1 MIDLKSILEEIA
13 RNLGEEKLNTIL
25 EVEDP
30 NRPYQDTPLSPAKI
44 RASRAQTPS
53 RVSSSPTK
61 NQTPAQQGARTLRSA
76 GNINIPVNKA
86 VQRASAEDR
95 DSTEIQRNSVVG
107 KALPVAAQKPPS
119 MQANRPSIR
128 SGLNRAGLNTQAG
141 VAGVAT
147 RPDSKSA
154 TAAPPAKPTSW
165 ALQTAAEKSAAQ
177 PAAPPAK
184 PTSWALQTAAE
195 KSAAQPAAPSNSSF
209 APTNVARQAAQNR
222 ADAEDRDTREIS
234 TATSG
239 RSTPTVN
246 QATAPM
252 PPRRVVSSRPA
263 AAPTP
268 SAPEPKSKQM
278 FQSYSDAAMRDD
290 DSPEAFFAADRQL
303 QKEKPLRESLELTIR
318 KILKG

>member
-177 PAAPPAK
+177 PAAP
-184 PTSWALQTAAE
+184 
-195 KSAAQPAAPSNSSF
+195 SNSSF

>member
-13 RNLGEEKLNTIL
+13 HNLGEEKLNTIL

-30 NRPYQDTPLSPAKI
+30 NRPYQDTPLSPAEQARARL

-141 VAGVAT
+141 VVGGAT
-147 RPDSKSA
+147 
-154 TAAPPAKPTSW
+154 PADRARQPT
-165 ALQTAAEKSAAQ
+165 
-177 PAAPPAK
+177 
-184 PTSWALQTAAE
+184 
-195 KSAAQPAAPSNSSF
+195 AAPSNSSF

-246 QATAPM
+246 QATAPI
-252 PPRRVVSSRPA
+252 PPRRAVASRPA